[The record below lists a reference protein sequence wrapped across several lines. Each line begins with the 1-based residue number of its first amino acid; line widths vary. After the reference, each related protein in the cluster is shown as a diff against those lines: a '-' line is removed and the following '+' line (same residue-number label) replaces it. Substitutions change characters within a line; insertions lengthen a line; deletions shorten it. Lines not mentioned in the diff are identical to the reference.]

1 MSSSPWSKAMADD
14 IVIIGAGLCGA
25 RAAFALREK
34 GFAGRLTLIGDE
46 AYEPY
51 DRPPLSKAGLNA
63 APAFIAEPQA
73 YRDAGITLMTGN
85 PVLSI
90 DRAARRV
97 WTADGRELAYDRLL
111 LATGARARELP
122 NPPSPRNLLTLRSHA
137 DALAIGA
144 RLGANTRLVV
154 IGGGFIGLEL
164 AAMARQAGAKVALI
178 ESQKRLLARAVPAE
192 IAAVVEDRHRDE
204 GVDILLGATIA
215 SIEEHENEISVKLID
230 GRTITGDLAVLGIG
244 AAPNVELA
252 GAAGLALDNGIAVDQ
267 YLVTSDPDILAAGD
281 CCSFPMPLYGQG
293 RVRLESWRSAQDQG
307 ILAAGNLMGER
318 IAVAHVPWFWSDQ
331 FDLSLQIAGL
341 AGSATHTVRRDLDG
355 GAFILFHLDAAGRLL
370 AASGIGTGNAVA
382 RDIRL
387 AEMLIAARA
396 CPNPD
401 ALASTSVRLKSLLA
415 A

>member
-51 DRPPLSKAGLNA
+51 DRPPLSKAGLNP
-63 APAFIAEPQA
+63 APAFIAESQA

-97 WTADGRELAYDRLL
+97 WTVDGRELAYDRLL
-111 LATGARARELP
+111 LATGAHARQLP
-122 NPPSPRNLLTLRSHA
+122 NYPAPRHLLTLRSHA

-144 RLGANTRLVV
+144 RLSANTRLIV

-230 GRTITGDLAVLGIG
+230 GRAITGDLAVLGIG

-341 AGSATHTVRRDLDG
+341 AGSATQTVRRDLDG
-355 GAFILFHLDAAGRLL
+355 GAFILFHLDGAGRLL
-370 AASGIGTGNAVA
+370 AASGIGMGNAVA